1 MNLFYQPGIPDGILY
16 LDADE
21 SRHCVKVLRH
31 KPGDGINITDGRGF
45 FYDAV
50 ITKADAGQCFFE
62 IRSRT
67 EAPARNYFIHI
78 AISPTKNSDRS
89 EWFVEKATEIG
100 VDKITFID
108 CKNTERSFIKTDRLK
123 KVAISA
129 MKQSIKAVLPTIED
143 QLLQFTE
150 VVEHCQE
157 EEKCIAFVDPGNP
170 LHLKDAVAQRSS
182 YCLLI
187 GPEGD
192 FSGEELKTATDL
204 GFKKISLGPARLR
217 TETAGVVACHVLNL
231 LNQV

>member
-1 MNLFYQPGIPDGILY
+1 MYLFYQPGIPDGVLH

-31 KPGDGINITDGRGF
+31 KSGDTITITDGRGF

-50 ITKADAGQCFFE
+50 ITKADISQCFFD
-62 IRSRT
+62 IRRRI
-67 EAPARNYFIHI
+67 EGPARNYFVHI
-78 AISPTKNSDRS
+78 AISPTKNSDRI

-100 VDKITFID
+100 VDKITLID
-108 CKNTERSFIKTDRLK
+108 CKNTERGFVKTDRLK

-129 MKQSIKAVLPTIED
+129 MKQSIKATLPVIED

-157 EEKCIAFVDPGNP
+157 QEKYIAFVDHDNP
-170 LHLKDAVAQRSS
+170 LHLKDAAGQRGS

-192 FSGEELKTATDL
+192 FSPEELKTATDL
-204 GFKKISLGPARLR
+204 GFAKVTLGPARLR
-217 TETAGVVACHVLNL
+217 TETAGVVGCHVLNL
-231 LNQV
+231 LNAG